1 MSWALRFLGV
11 GGAQAVEL
19 GSSAV
24 VLEHHDAPMLL
35 VDCGAEALTAYL
47 DRYQR
52 TPEAVYITHTHYDHI
67 AGLERLFF
75 RAYFEDG
82 LRGRLRL
89 YCHAALVPWLQARVA
104 DYPGVLAEGGVN
116 YWDAFQLVPCQ
127 RGFWHAGQWFDVFA
141 TRHHAPNTSF
151 GVSLRGSFV
160 FTGDTRPIP
169 ETLAAV
175 AGERGLI
182 AHDCALHGNPS
193 HTGVDDIERE
203 YPPELRA
210 RMVLYHYGSQADGE
224 TLAARGYRIAHA
236 GEAFPLLPPQTP
248 QGEGDLLPCA
258 EVDA

>member
-24 VLEHHDAPMLL
+24 VLEHHDAPLLL

-47 DRYQR
+47 ARYGR
-52 TPEAVYITHTHYDHI
+52 TPAAVYITHAHYDHI

-75 RAYFEDG
+75 RAWFEDG

-127 RGFWHAGQWFDVFA
+127 RGFWHAGQWFDVFP

-151 GVSLRGSFV
+151 GLALRESFV

-169 ETLAAV
+169 ETLATV
-175 AGERGLI
+175 AGARALV
-182 AHDCALHGNPS
+182 AHDCALRGNPS
-193 HTGVDDIERE
+193 HTGLDDLERE
-203 YPPELRA
+203 YPAALRA
-210 RMVLYHYGSQADGE
+210 RMVLYHYGSLADGAQ
-224 TLAARGYRIAHA
+224 LAAAGYRVAHP
-236 GEAFPLLPPQTP
+236 GEGFALGPPELPLA
-248 QGEGDLLPCA
+248 EGDLLPGA